1 MSCQW
6 LMQRFSLL
14 TYFSFHLQVFN
25 FILIAKNLELIFKV
39 RCTIFHDIFK
49 WIIKKKKSEWKL
61 FCSWPAFELIRR
73 LSGRWFSKANN
84 WWKIK
89 NVELNEENFFRSSVI
104 EIFDQNC
111 SDKFQLFP
119 QFSNHS
125 PDHPLSFFQFHYPLF
140 SLISRGKT

>member
-104 EIFDQNC
+104 EIFTRIVRIN
-111 SDKFQLFP
+111 FNYFLNFP
-119 QFSNHS
+119 TIPQTIHYHFFSFIIHC
-125 PDHPLSFFQFHYPLF
+125 LV
-140 SLISRGKT
+140 